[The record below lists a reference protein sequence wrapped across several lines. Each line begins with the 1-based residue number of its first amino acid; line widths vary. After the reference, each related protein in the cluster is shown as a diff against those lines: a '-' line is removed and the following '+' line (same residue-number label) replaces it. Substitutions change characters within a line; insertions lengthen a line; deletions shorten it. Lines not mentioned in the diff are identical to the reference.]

1 VVAVTLIDV
10 ALIGLTI
17 AFLLALVRVIRGP
30 TIADRTI
37 AADLCFLTVIGV
49 IALISVDR
57 GVPEF
62 VDVALVATL
71 LGFLATIA
79 LAWLLLERWS

>member
-1 VVAVTLIDV
+1 MTVIGV
-10 ALIGLTI
+10 ALIGLTV
-17 AFLLALVRVIRGP
+17 AFLLSLVRVIRGP
-30 TIADRTI
+30 SIADRTI
-37 AADLCFLTVIGV
+37 AADLCFLAVIGV
-49 IALISVDR
+49 IALVSVDR
-57 GVPEF
+57 GVPQF